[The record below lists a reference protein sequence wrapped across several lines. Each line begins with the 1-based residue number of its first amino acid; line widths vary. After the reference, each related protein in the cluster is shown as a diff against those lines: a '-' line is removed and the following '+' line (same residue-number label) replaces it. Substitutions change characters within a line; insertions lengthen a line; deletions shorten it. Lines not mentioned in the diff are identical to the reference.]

1 MTTSS
6 IEAITNQGRLLTLLN
21 QREIGARRGLI
32 ISGAAATGK
41 TTAIK
46 QLGRFHELRTR
57 ARFPG
62 DDSRIPVVYVTAP
75 PKGSPRKLAMEF
87 ARFLGLPTINPRMNV
102 TDISDAVCQVMIDA
116 RTDIV
121 VVDEIHNLNLDT
133 RAGEEL
139 SDHLKYFTEHL
150 PATFVY
156 AGIEVEK
163 SGLFTGTRGRQL
175 AGRCGVIHTN
185 PFPDAKEWR
194 QLVAAMEGTLRLHRH
209 KPGTLV
215 AEARYLHLRTRG
227 MIGNSW
233 TRCSS
238 TTPRTPPPPAPPA
251 DMVPV
256 RAFPQGPQR
265 PLPKTVAPFRDE
277 TVLSY
282 VARLAHANHLAT
294 AQLRRYVA
302 GTAHSHARPQWLAVA
317 AGPSR
322 VGAAGTAAGVRSH
335 RTHLSEPD
343 HQFPAPVST
352 VHGSARRSRTRLL
365 HVGTAHHRMPAPPA
379 VDRTARAQPGRPD
392 KPAPP
397 SRRARRSPCP
407 RPASTS
413 IRRPRD
419 PVHPASG
426 PPFPELLGQRRT
438 ISH

>member
-1 MTTSS
+1 MVTTSS

-175 AGRCGVIHTN
+175 AGRCGVIHTSA
-185 PFPDAKEWR
+185 FPDAKEWR

-215 AEARYLHLRTRG
+215 AEARYLHLRTCG
-227 MIGNSW
+227 MIGSLAHLIRAAAIQSMLDGSEKV
-233 TRCSS
+233 TRELM
-238 TTPRTPPPPAPPA
+238 
-251 DMVPV
+251 D
-256 RAFPQGPQR
+256 
-265 PLPKTVAPFRDE
+265 
-277 TVLSY
+277 TVLIDY
-282 VARLAHANHLAT
+282 AAH
-294 AQLRRYVA
+294 
-302 GTAHSHARPQWLAVA
+302 
-317 AGPSR
+317 
-322 VGAAGTAAGVRSH
+322 TAA
-335 RTHLSEPD
+335 
-343 HQFPAPVST
+343 A
-352 VHGSARRSRTRLL
+352 
-365 HVGTAHHRMPAPPA
+365 
-379 VDRTARAQPGRPD
+379 RTA
-392 KPAPP
+392 
-397 SRRARRSPCP
+397 C
-407 RPASTS
+407 
-413 IRRPRD
+413 
-419 PVHPASG
+419 
-426 PPFPELLGQRRT
+426 
-438 ISH
+438 